1 MDSSA
6 STLIIHDS
14 FVHTNNFNTK
24 KTSTNKWSAM
34 AGSFLTSCKAEIKFK
49 LPEFNFT
56 AHIFA
61 TFHVTSQKSNYNVI
75 YGQDLLWELGINF
88 DFQNNFVGWKETK
101 IHMKSINYKM
111 GTNFGKILRVQL
123 IELRKFNTPNM
134 KRHI

>member
-1 MDSSA
+1 M
-6 STLIIHDS
+6 T
-14 FVHTNNFNTK
+14 
-24 KTSTNKWSAM
+24 
-34 AGSFLTSCKAEIKFK
+34 GSFLTSCEAEVKIK
-49 LPEFNFT
+49 LPELNCT
-56 AHIFA
+56 AHNFA
-61 TFHVTSQKSNYNVI
+61 PFHVTSQSNYNAFF
-75 YGQDLLWELGINF
+75 GQYWLWELGINF